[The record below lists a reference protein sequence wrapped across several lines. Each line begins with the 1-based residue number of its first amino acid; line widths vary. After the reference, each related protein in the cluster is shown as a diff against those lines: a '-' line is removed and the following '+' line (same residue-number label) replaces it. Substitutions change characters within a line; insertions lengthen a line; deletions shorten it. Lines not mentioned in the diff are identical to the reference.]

1 MILTINFE
9 MTDRRRRKTIPKVV
23 PRAAAGYGWQLKKMD
38 NSSKTT
44 SSSTDHPS
52 SVAVAPAEAGVTF
65 LFWLH
70 PST

>member
-1 MILTINFE
+1 
-9 MTDRRRRKTIPKVV
+9 MTGRKRRRPKVV
-23 PRAAAGYGWQLKKMD
+23 PRAAADFDLQVKKMD